1 MPSIVLW
8 ARTCVSK
15 LEEVKPIK
23 YLRKQASKAEAAAQ
37 RISDEAISRSFLAM
51 ARAYRSQ
58 AEILKAKRQQKKSKP
73 RG

>member
-1 MPSIVLW
+1 V
-8 ARTCVSK
+8 
-15 LEEVKPIK
+15 VKPIK

-37 RISDEAISRSFLAM
+37 RISDEEVSGSFLAM

-73 RG
+73 RD